1 MNIFKKVLCVVLCII
16 MMQSFAISG
25 FAAEASVPAEDPDAD
40 SFFAFDSGVA
50 RMDSDGSFTF
60 SFNSSLTSAH
70 FKAKKAK
77 ITVDVTAWLRDID
90 KTPTWTDPRNP
101 TTDARKTFSVTLCAM
116 EGDDIGSFTVSANDT
131 KTSHTFSN
139 LTVGAEY
146 YLEFESETTL
156 GARIRFDGKGKVSNV
171 TVI

>member
-60 SFNSSLTSAH
+60 SFNSYLSSAR
-70 FKAKKAK
+70 FKANDSEIK
-77 ITVDVTAWLRDID
+77 VDVTAWLRDID
-90 KTPTWTDPRNP
+90 KTPTWTDPWFP
-101 TTDARKTFSVTLCAM
+101 TTDASKTFSVTLYSTD
-116 EGDDIGSFTVSANDT
+116 GDNMGSFTVSANDK
-131 KTSHTFSN
+131 KTTHTFSN
-139 LTVGAEY
+139 VTVGAKY
-146 YLEFESETTL
+146 YLYFESKTTL

-171 TVI
+171 TVV

>member
-1 MNIFKKVLCVVLCII
+1 
-16 MMQSFAISG
+16 
-25 FAAEASVPAEDPDAD
+25 
-40 SFFAFDSGVA
+40 
-50 RMDSDGSFTF
+50 
-60 SFNSSLTSAH
+60 
-70 FKAKKAK
+70 
-77 ITVDVTAWLRDID
+77 
-90 KTPTWTDPRNP
+90 
-101 TTDARKTFSVTLCAM
+101 M

>member
-1 MNIFKKVLCVVLCII
+1 MV
-16 MMQSFAISG
+16 QSFAISG

-60 SFNSSLTSAH
+60 SFNSS
-70 FKAKKAK
+70 
-77 ITVDVTAWLRDID
+77 
-90 KTPTWTDPRNP
+90 
-101 TTDARKTFSVTLCAM
+101 
-116 EGDDIGSFTVSANDT
+116 FTVSANDT

-146 YLEFESETTL
+146 DLEFESETTL

>member
-1 MNIFKKVLCVVLCII
+1 MNILKKVLCVVLCII
-16 MMQSFAISG
+16 MVQSFAISG

-77 ITVDVTAWLRDID
+77 NHGGCYSLA
-90 KTPTWTDPRNP
+90 
-101 TTDARKTFSVTLCAM
+101 S
-116 EGDDIGSFTVSANDT
+116 
-131 KTSHTFSN
+131 
-139 LTVGAEY
+139 
-146 YLEFESETTL
+146 
-156 GARIRFDGKGKVSNV
+156 
-171 TVI
+171 

>member
-1 MNIFKKVLCVVLCII
+1 M
-16 MMQSFAISG
+16 
-25 FAAEASVPAEDPDAD
+25 
-40 SFFAFDSGVA
+40 
-50 RMDSDGSFTF
+50 
-60 SFNSSLTSAH
+60 
-70 FKAKKAK
+70 
-77 ITVDVTAWLRDID
+77 DVTAWLRDID

-139 LTVGAEY
+139 L
-146 YLEFESETTL
+146 EFESETTL